1 MSIGQRS
8 LSLIQP
14 VPQSAGDPD
23 VLDTV
28 FMNIG
33 EGAMVINR
41 LRKIV
46 AMNPTAGQITGWKP
60 RDLTSISCNVFQCR
74 NESGK
79 RTCEEQCMAQRCIE
93 TPQKLGP
100 MYLRIN
106 RADGTPVSV
115 EATYLPVRGGDPR
128 AGVCVLLLKD
138 ITVLEHFDATVRQ
151 LNEEIAEKNIV
162 LRGFSE
168 QMSVAWRAAMID
180 LRAGSEG
187 LRARFAKELGE
198 SGMRSVDRMVTAT
211 QKLETTFAQ
220 LKSQIQATLQPRK
233 KPLQ

>member
-1 MSIGQRS
+1 M
-8 LSLIQP
+8 IQP
-14 VPQSAGDPD
+14 SLQASADPD
-23 VLDTV
+23 VLDAV
-28 FMNIG
+28 FTNVG

-41 LRKIV
+41 LRKII
-46 AMNPTAGQITGWKP
+46 AMNPAAGQITGWKP

-79 RTCEEQCMAQRCIE
+79 RTCEEQCQAQRCIE
-93 TPQKLGP
+93 TPTKLGP

-106 RADGTPVSV
+106 KADGTPVTV
-115 EATYLPVRGGDPR
+115 EATYIPIRASDPR
-128 AGVCVLLLKD
+128 SGVCVLMMKD
-138 ITVLEHFDATVRQ
+138 ITVLEQFDSTVRQ

-198 SGMRSVDRMVTAT
+198 SGMRSVDRMVSAT

>member
-1 MSIGQRS
+1 V
-8 LSLIQP
+8 IQP
-14 VPQSAGDPD
+14 GLQASIDPD
-23 VLDTV
+23 VLDAV
-28 FMNIG
+28 FANAG
-33 EGAMVINR
+33 EGALVINR

-46 AMNPTAGQITGWKP
+46 IMNPAAGEITGWKP
-60 RDLTSISCNVFQCR
+60 RDLTAISCNVFQCR

-79 RTCEEQCMAQRCIE
+79 RTCDETCLAQRCIE
-93 TPQKLGP
+93 TPQKIGP

-115 EATYLPVRGGDPR
+115 EATYLPIRPGDPR
-128 AGVCVLLLKD
+128 GGVCLLLIRD

-180 LRAGSEG
+180 LRAGAEG
-187 LRARFAKELGE
+187 LRARFARELGD
-198 SGMRSVDRMVTAT
+198 SGMRSVDRMVNAT

-220 LKSQIQATLQPRK
+220 LKSQIQATLQPRRR
-233 KPLQ
+233 PPP

>member
-1 MSIGQRS
+1 MM
-8 LSLIQP
+8 QP
-14 VPQSAGDPD
+14 TLQASTDAE
-23 VLDTV
+23 VLDAV
-28 FMNIG
+28 FQNVG

-46 AMNPTAGQITGWKP
+46 AMNPAASQITGWKQ
-60 RDLTSISCNVFQCR
+60 RDLTSISCNVFMCR

-79 RTCEEQCMAQRCIE
+79 RTCEEHCMAQRCIE
-93 TPQKLGP
+93 TPTKLGP

-106 RADGTPVSV
+106 RADGSPVSV
-115 EATYLPVRGGDPR
+115 EATYLPIRGGDPR
-128 AGVCVLLLKD
+128 AGVCLLMLKD
-138 ITVLEHFDATVRQ
+138 ITVLEHFDQTVRQ

-180 LRAGSEG
+180 LRAGAEG
-187 LRARFAKELGE
+187 LRARFAKELGDT
-198 SGMRSVDRMVTAT
+198 GMRSVDRMVNAT

>member
-1 MSIGQRS
+1 
-8 LSLIQP
+8 LLQP
-14 VPQSAGDPD
+14 TMQASADSE
-23 VLDTV
+23 VLDAV
-28 FMNIG
+28 FQNVG

-46 AMNPTAGQITGWKP
+46 AMNAAGTQITGWKQ

-79 RTCEEQCMAQRCIE
+79 RTCEEHCMAQRCIE
-93 TPQKLGP
+93 TPMKLGP

-106 RADGTPVSV
+106 KADGTPVSV
-115 EATYLPVRGGDPR
+115 EATYLPVRGGDAR
-128 AGVCVLLLKD
+128 AGVCVLLMKD
-138 ITVLEHFDATVRQ
+138 ITVLEHFDSTVRQ

-180 LRAGSEG
+180 LRAGAEG
-187 LRARFAKELGE
+187 LRARFAKELGDT
-198 SGMRSVDRMVTAT
+198 GMRSVDRMVNAT

>member
-1 MSIGQRS
+1 M
-8 LSLIQP
+8 IQP
-14 VPQSAGDPD
+14 SLQASIDPE
-23 VLDTV
+23 VLDAV
-28 FMNIG
+28 FTNVG
-33 EGAMVINR
+33 EGALVINR
-41 LRKIV
+41 LRKIMV
-46 AMNPTAGQITGWKP
+46 MNPAAGEITGWKP

-79 RTCEEQCMAQRCIE
+79 RTCDEACLAQRCIE

-115 EATYLPVRGGDPR
+115 EATYLPIRSGDLR
-128 AGVCVLLLKD
+128 SAVCLLLIKD
-138 ITVLEHFDATVRQ
+138 ISVLEHFDATVRQ

-180 LRAGSEG
+180 LRAGAEG
-187 LRARFAKELGE
+187 LRARFGRELGE
-198 SGMRSVDRMVTAT
+198 SGTRSVDRMVSAT

-220 LKSQIQATLQPRK
+220 LKSQISATLQPRRR
-233 KPLQ
+233 PPS